1 MVRQN
6 LSFAQMPISSASSAI
21 VHQPFFEMPRPT
33 GGRNRERVNYLP
45 NRGRLSVHAENGAD
59 ELVLQTAFHVLV
71 QAGVGTAAFIVD
83 RPGAELVYVAL
94 IVQQDLLHG
103 IGVPG
108 TGPIA
113 HRQRQQEIVSDM
125 ELNGEEAQ
133 KTEVEKTAAE
143 SLLPPVEH
151 KGVTI
156 TPLRLLGTKN
166 KLYLILEIRAPEGTV
181 FSPEDRYDLFDGIRV
196 PEERRT
202 EMLGSSGSFTVLEAG
217 TREPN
222 ILVGAAD
229 TTASFDIGGC
239 SYVVRA
245 LYRKTPDGE
254 QETVFGGW
262 DPETGPTD
270 SWEFPIPEDLNQDQL
285 LEPGVEGLSMTDGGK
300 TMTLLS
306 MSVSP
311 LGVWWKYQLDGEDP
325 WPRVRVALRMRD
337 GSEVEARWK
346 RGGSEVEAA
355 LGQLTMGDM
364 GSGCTASVD
373 FAKPVD
379 LSQAEAMLAL
389 CAPVLAAPAKSSR
402 HWKVYV
408 DLGSIQWKG
417 AKAAKANTKPPL
429 WQPS

>member
-1 MVRQN
+1 M
-6 LSFAQMPISSASSAI
+6 
-21 VHQPFFEMPRPT
+21 
-33 GGRNRERVNYLP
+33 
-45 NRGRLSVHAENGAD
+45 
-59 ELVLQTAFHVLV
+59 
-71 QAGVGTAAFIVD
+71 GTAAFIVD

-143 SLLPPVEH
+143 SLLPPPVEH

-346 RGGSEVEAA
+346 RGGSGLGAA
-355 LGQLTMGDM
+355 DHGRHGFGLYSVGRLRETRGPQPGGGHAGAVRPRPG
-364 GSGCTASVD
+364 GSR
-373 FAKPVD
+373 
-379 LSQAEAMLAL
+379 QE
-389 CAPVLAAPAKSSR
+389 
-402 HWKVYV
+402 
-408 DLGSIQWKG
+408 Q
-417 AKAAKANTKPPL
+417 PPL
-429 WQPS
+429 EGVRGSWQHPVERREGR